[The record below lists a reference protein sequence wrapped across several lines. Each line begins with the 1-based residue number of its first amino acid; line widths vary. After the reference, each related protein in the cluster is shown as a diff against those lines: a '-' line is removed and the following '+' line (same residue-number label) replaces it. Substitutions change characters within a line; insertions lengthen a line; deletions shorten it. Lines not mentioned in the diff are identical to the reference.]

1 MVLQNRLAM
10 VLRHLLI
17 IAPIGAKRQGLL
29 TERLP
34 YGRGRHHRGFA
45 GDFPRVSAGF
55 ETDED
60 ILRTEYVWMEKLQS
74 RRMGINGNPP
84 VIATHQRQPPATA
97 ESTKTR
103 VAMVRSP

>member
-45 GDFPRVSAGF
+45 GRLPPESGVLHQELKEPPRWTF
-55 ETDED
+55 RP
-60 ILRTEYVWMEKLQS
+60 LRVTREGRQIHHYLSQLQAS
-74 RRMGINGNPP
+74 PLGTSLH
-84 VIATHQRQPPATA
+84 A
-97 ESTKTR
+97 ST
-103 VAMVRSP
+103 